1 MSEEVNERV
10 AWGHR
15 GAIKPIDEEIAEL
28 VAIVREGQQRLAE
41 AQAEIQP
48 VVDAARER
56 LAMLLEHRGENWAD
70 AEGYA
75 RLVSEGVRTSYDAEA
90 LDRLI
95 LEEPERYGWL
105 RQYRQ
110 ETSVRGGVRIK

>member
-10 AWGHR
+10 TWGER
-15 GAIKPIDEEIAEL
+15 SAIKPIDEEIAEL
-28 VAIVREGQQRLAE
+28 VAVIREGQERLAE

-48 VVDAARER
+48 VIDAARER
-56 LAMLLEHRGENWAD
+56 LAMLLEYRGENWSD

-75 RLVSEGVRTSYDAEA
+75 RLVSQGVRTSYDSEA

-95 LEEPERYGWL
+95 LEDPQRYGWL
-105 RQYRQ
+105 QQYRQ
-110 ETSVRGGVRIK
+110 ETPVRGGVRVK